1 MYCLF
6 SGKSRRSRNVLSSAA
21 VFAKFGKGFE
31 SVRRRVAPHVESAV
45 YSRREEAAL
54 TSKGNRPHV
63 EREIPASN
71 KSIIIL
77 EQT

>member
-1 MYCLF
+1 MYYLRRLF
-6 SGKSRRSRNVLSSAA
+6 LQSSAKDST
-21 VFAKFGKGFE
+21 KFGKGFE
-31 SVRRRVAPHVESAV
+31 SVRRRVVPHVESAV
-45 YSRREEAAL
+45 SSRREEAAL

-63 EREIPASN
+63 ESEIPASN